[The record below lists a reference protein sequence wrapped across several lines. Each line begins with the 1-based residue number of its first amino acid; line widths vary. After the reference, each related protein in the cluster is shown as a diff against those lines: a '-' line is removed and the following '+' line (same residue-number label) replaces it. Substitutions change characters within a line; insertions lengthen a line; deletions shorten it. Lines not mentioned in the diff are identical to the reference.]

1 MEKILMVGVNAVHPP
16 EFLYETAPRPGH
28 CLLIMTNTPARF
40 RVRGEWQVL
49 PPHQA
54 ALFDEHSEVC
64 YGAAE
69 GQGEYGNDWM
79 VFTSDETYVRQ
90 FPRIGEPFPVSDPDY
105 LHSLLQLLTWEHRR
119 NNYETVISQLMYVLF
134 HQLELEIRNPDQAP
148 YHHELT
154 ALRRRVV
161 SLPQEDWT
169 VARMAELVHLSPG
182 YLQTLYKAQFG
193 VSCMEDVIASRIRL
207 AEDYLNHT
215 RMSLAE
221 IANLC
226 GYRSP
231 EHFSRQFHRVNGKTP
246 GAYRQEKQK

>member
-1 MEKILMVGVNAVHPP
+1 MVGVNAVHP
-16 EFLYETAPRPGH
+16 EDFLYETPPKPGDY
-28 CLLIMTNTPARF
+28 LLIMTNTVARF
-40 RVRGEWQVL
+40 RVGGEWQVL
-49 PPHQA
+49 QPHQA
-54 ALFDEHSEVC
+54 ALFDSNSKVA
-64 YGAAE
+64 YGGTE
-69 GQGEYGNDWM
+69 GAGEYGNDWI
-79 VFTSDETYVRQ
+79 VFTSDESYVRQ
-90 FPRIGEPFPVSDPDY
+90 FPRIGVPFPVSDPEY
-105 LHSLLQLLTWEHRR
+105 LHSLFQLLTWEHRR

-134 HQLELEIRNPDQAP
+134 HQMEMEIRNPDQTP

-154 ALRRRVV
+154 ALRRRVI

-207 AEDYLNHT
+207 AEDYLKHT

-221 IANLC
+221 IATLC

-246 GAYRQEKQK
+246 GTYRQEREEEI